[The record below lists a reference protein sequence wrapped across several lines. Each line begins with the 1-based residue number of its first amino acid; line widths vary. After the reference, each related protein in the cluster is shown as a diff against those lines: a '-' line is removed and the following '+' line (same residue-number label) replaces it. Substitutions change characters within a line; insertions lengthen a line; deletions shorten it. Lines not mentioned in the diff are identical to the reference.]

1 MLLNKYD
8 VEKNGYIDYLTNFY
22 SSGHFLPIKRGR
34 GGGGGFNN
42 GFFPK
47 KSKFIKFKIDIFSR

>member
-34 GGGGGFNN
+34 GGGGG
-42 GFFPK
+42 
-47 KSKFIKFKIDIFSR
+47 RH